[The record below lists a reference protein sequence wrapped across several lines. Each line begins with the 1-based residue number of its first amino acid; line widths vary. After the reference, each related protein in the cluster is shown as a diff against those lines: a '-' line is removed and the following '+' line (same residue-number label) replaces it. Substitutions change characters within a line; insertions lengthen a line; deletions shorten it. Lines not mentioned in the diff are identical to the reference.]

1 MIDGKRDHELDW
13 GKSEGNRTS
22 MVSQGDIFYV
32 NFNPSRGHE
41 QMNKRPAIALSNDL
55 VCQTSNMTIVAPISS
70 TKRNFPM
77 YHRLTSSQTVYG
89 KVLLDQTIAL
99 DLRARHVTDETIV
112 DHVSREELEEIITL
126 YKLLFSIDDK

>member
-1 MIDGKRDHELDW
+1 
-13 GKSEGNRTS
+13 

-41 QMNKRPAIALSNDL
+41 QMNRWPAIALSNDL
-55 VCQTSNMTIVAPISS
+55 VRQTSNMTIVAPISS
-70 TKRNFPM
+70 TNRDFPM
-77 YHRLTSSQTVYG
+77 YYQLASNQTVYG

-99 DLRARHVTDETIV
+99 DLQARNVTNEDIV

-126 YKLLFSIDDK
+126 YKLLFSIDNE